1 MSAPEQSELIGSE
14 VWPYYPSMATITV
27 KSTYSLDVETV
38 RQLEDLAKR
47 WNTSKSA
54 ALRRAIQSAAK
65 QARSDHNEALDA
77 LDRLQGL
84 LALDGRS
91 AKTWADEVRRERR
104 ATAERNAPWTP
115 Q

>member
-1 MSAPEQSELIGSE
+1 
-14 VWPYYPSMATITV
+14 MATMTV

-38 RQLEDLAKR
+38 RQLEGLAKR

-54 ALRRAIQSAAK
+54 ALRRAIQSAAG
-65 QARSDHNEALDA
+65 QARSDRNEALEA

-84 LALDGRS
+84 LALDRGS
-91 AKTWADEVRRERR
+91 AQAWADEVRRERR
-104 ATAERNAPWTP
+104 AAAERGAPRTS